1 MNAPKMIGD
10 LCKQT
15 NSMRAS
21 EAIRTTETLLTLFYG
36 AAPAAQAAMGVGVLA
51 LFDELRRR
59 VTDQEELGAY
69 QGYMERPDIKHDI
82 AQLRS
87 IVAGNATAPAA
98 RQKETRTKL

>member
-36 AAPAAQAAMGVGVLA
+36 ASAAAQAAMGVGVLA
-51 LFDELRRR
+51 LFDELRRL
-59 VTDQEELGAY
+59 VADPEEQSAYLAYLGRS
-69 QGYMERPDIKHDI
+69 EITHDV
-82 AQLRS
+82 AQLKS
-87 IVAGNATAPAA
+87 IVMGESLPQAA
-98 RQKETRTKL
+98 RQKQTKTKL